1 MKVLIIA
8 IMEIIIV
15 DIRSRYEKILPKFS
29 SESMITTQNEL
40 MMYIFDYTND
50 FVTEELRKY

>member
-1 MKVLIIA
+1 
-8 IMEIIIV
+8 MEIIIV